1 MELVDTF
8 DCLAVGEDV
17 STTSVRDAQ
26 HWSDFYRELSSFQQT
41 LRRLKRQVGGF
52 SGDRRREAVRV
63 VLPGLITDSEN
74 FERRF
79 DFWEGRLAQLS

>member
-1 MELVDTF
+1 METF

-17 STTSVRDAQ
+17 STTSIEDAH

-41 LRRLKRQVGGF
+41 LSRLKRQVAEF
-52 SGDRRREAVRV
+52 SGDRRGEQVRRI
-63 VLPGLITDSEN
+63 LPGLIMDSEN

-79 DFWEGRLAQLS
+79 DFWEGRLTQLS